1 MYIKLIN
8 DQIDKFPYS
17 KRQLLQDNPHTSFP
31 KEISDDLLS
40 VWSIYPVRVAD
51 DPSFDE
57 LTQKLINPDLPE
69 FINNEWVYTKQAV
82 YLTAEELAARVPS
95 VVEMAQARLALLN
108 SGLLDTV
115 ESNLASM
122 GQAAQIEWEYRTTVR
137 RDNALVV
144 AMKAQLGW
152 TDEQLDNLFIAAA
165 QL

>member
-1 MYIKLIN
+1 MLYTNGTEIKTIPAIRRLFLDVSMREGSDLSELGWYPLKET
-8 DQIDKFPYS
+8 DQPVYDESTHK
-17 KRQLLQDNPHTSFP
+17 LTS
-31 KEISDDLLS
+31 E
-40 VWSIYPVRVAD
+40 PVFV
-51 DPSFDE
+51 
-57 LTQKLINPDLPE
+57 
-69 FINNEWVYTKQAV
+69 NNEWVRQWNVVA
-82 YLTAEELAARVPS
+82 LSAEELAARVPS

-122 GQAAQIEWEYRTTVR
+122 SQSAQIEWEYRTTVR
-137 RDNALVV
+137 RDNALVA